1 MLGLPRTRATRGG
14 TTGRDLPTAA
24 AKFAL
29 LDTVPES
36 STGRLVLILYNRGVG
51 VVMEV
56 EYPSA
61 GALRVEVETQLGL
74 GGLVLEVAAP
84 EAIVV
89 GASIV
94 LRLLAP
100 GADGMQRFELAAVV
114 AERSADSLCLE
125 IEEREA
131 DALRAQSFIANAEPK
146 AVAAPVVRFIVA
158 DVADDHVADGPKPRD
173 AAKADRIEPIERRL
187 AGMSVGEK
195 VKMALHGTREWRT
208 FLARDRAGV
217 IQAALVRN
225 PRVSI
230 DEMTALARGPVLAPD
245 AAEALAQ
252 HAGFGSSPM
261 IALALVR
268 NPRTPLPT
276 AINMVARLTPTDL
289 RAVAKGVGVRAQV
302 ASAARKKLIN
312 ER

>member
-1 MLGLPRTRATRGG
+1 
-14 TTGRDLPTAA
+14 
-24 AKFAL
+24 
-29 LDTVPES
+29 
-36 STGRLVLILYNRGVG
+36 
-51 VVMEV
+51 
-56 EYPSA
+56 
-61 GALRVEVETQLGL
+61 VEVETQLGL

-84 EAIVV
+84 EAIIV

-114 AERSADSLCLE
+114 AERSSDSVCLE

-131 DALRAQSFIANAEPK
+131 DTLRAQGYIANAEPK
-146 AVAAPVVRFIVA
+146 AVAVPVVRFILA
-158 DVADDHVADGPKPRD
+158 DAGADEPKTRD

-225 PRVSI
+225 PRVTL
-230 DEMTALARGPVLAPD
+230 DEMTALARAPALAPD

-289 RAVAKGVGVRAQV
+289 RTVAKGVGVRAQV

>member
-1 MLGLPRTRATRGG
+1 LR
-14 TTGRDLPTAA
+14 
-24 AKFAL
+24 
-29 LDTVPES
+29 DTVPDTS
-36 STGRLVLILYNRGVG
+36 SGRLVLILYNCDVAA
-51 VVMEV
+51 VIEV

-84 EAIVV
+84 DAIAV

-100 GADGMQRFELAAVV
+100 GADGMQRFEVAAVV

-131 DALRAQSFIANAEPK
+131 DSLRAQGYIANAEPK
-146 AVAAPVVRFIVA
+146 AVAVPVVRFIVDDA
-158 DVADDHVADGPKPRD
+158 DTKTREV
-173 AAKADRIEPIERRL
+173 AKADRIEPIERRL

-225 PRVSI
+225 PRVTL
-230 DEMTALARGPVLAPD
+230 DEMTALARAPALAPD

-276 AINMVARLTPTDL
+276 AITMVARLTPTDL
-289 RAVAKGVGVRAQV
+289 RTVAKGVGVRAQV

>member
-1 MLGLPRTRATRGG
+1 VVA
-14 TTGRDLPTAA
+14 
-24 AKFAL
+24 
-29 LDTVPES
+29 
-36 STGRLVLILYNRGVG
+36 VL
-51 VVMEV
+51 EV
-56 EYPSA
+56 EYPNA

-84 EAIVV
+84 DAIAV
-89 GASIV
+89 GAPIV

-100 GADGMQRFELAAVV
+100 GAEGMQPFELNAVV
-114 AERSADSLCLE
+114 AERSETSLCLE
-125 IEEREA
+125 IEEQDA
-131 DALRAQSFIANAEPK
+131 DTLRGESFIANAEPK
-146 AVAAPVVRFIVA
+146 AVAVPVVRFVLDEEGASTEKSREHI
-158 DVADDHVADGPKPRD
+158 KPI
-173 AAKADRIEPIERRL
+173 DRIEPIERRL
-187 AGMSVGEK
+187 AAMSVGEK

-225 PRVSI
+225 PRVTI
-230 DEMTALARGPVLAPD
+230 DEMMALARGSALAPD

-252 HAGFGSSPM
+252 HTSFGSSPM

-276 AINMVARLTPTDL
+276 AIHMIARLSPTDL
-289 RAVAKGVGVRAQV
+289 RTVAKGVGVRQQV